1 MTKRKD
7 HEGPIHRAILHYL
20 EAQFPRAVIH
30 HSPNEVSLRGKDVA
44 RAIAKAKSL
53 GMKPG
58 FPDLI
63 MIHAG
68 HTVALEV
75 KAPAGRLQQSQKNI
89 GEALQL
95 NGVLWAVVRS
105 VDDVRDNFKRWGVLS

>member
-1 MTKRKD
+1 MSKRKD
-7 HEGPIHRAILHYL
+7 HEGPIHKAILHYL
-20 EAQFPRAVIH
+20 ELQFPRAVVH

-63 MIHAG
+63 MVCGGRTI
-68 HTVALEV
+68 ALEV
-75 KAPAGRLQQSQKNI
+75 KAPDGRLQDRQKNI
-89 GEALQL
+89 GEALEM
-95 NGVLWAVVRS
+95 NGALWAVVRS
-105 VDDVRDNFKRWGVLS
+105 VDDVRDKFKRWGVAP